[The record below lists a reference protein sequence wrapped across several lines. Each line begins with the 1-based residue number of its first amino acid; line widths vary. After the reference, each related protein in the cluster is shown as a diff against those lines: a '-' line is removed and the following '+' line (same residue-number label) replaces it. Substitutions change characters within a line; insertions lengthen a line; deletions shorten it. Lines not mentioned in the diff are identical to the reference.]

1 MSETLLSLAGALA
14 GSLLGILATNRLTVY
29 RLSQL
34 EKKVEKHNS
43 LSERMTIVE
52 QSANSAHLRLDEL
65 YHSENKERAASQGC
79 GSEARRSGQ

>member
-1 MSETLLSLAGALA
+1 MSETLLSLAGTLA

-52 QSANSAHLRLDEL
+52 QSAKSAHLRLDEL
-65 YHSENKERAASQGC
+65 YHSGNKERAASQGC

>member
-1 MSETLLSLAGALA
+1 MSDTLLSLAGTLA

-43 LSERMTIVE
+43 LSERMTTVE
-52 QSANSAHLRLDEL
+52 QSAHLRLDEL
-65 YHSENKERAASQGC
+65 YHSGNKERAASQGC
-79 GSEARRSGQ
+79 SSEARRSGQ